1 MIDKQKAIALIQ
13 DSLDSLN
20 RSGTIKNAIAVDGE
34 TVLMGSG
41 ADSGLDSLGFVTFIM
56 DLEDR
61 LMTAIGADCAIVLTD
76 IQGFDINSP
85 TLTAGILADHVV
97 GLSAGA

>member
-20 RSGTIKNAIAVDGE
+20 RSGTIKNAIAVNGE
-34 TVLMGSG
+34 TVLMGS

-61 LMTAIGADCAIVLTD
+61 LMTAVGADCAIVLTD

-85 TLTAGILADHVV
+85 TLTASILADHVV
-97 GLSAGA
+97 GLAAGA